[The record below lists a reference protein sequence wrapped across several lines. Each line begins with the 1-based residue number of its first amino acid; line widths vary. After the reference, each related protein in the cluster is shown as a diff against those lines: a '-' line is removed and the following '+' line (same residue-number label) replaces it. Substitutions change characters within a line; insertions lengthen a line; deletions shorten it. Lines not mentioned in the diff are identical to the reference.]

1 MNKTRFRF
9 ALRAFG
15 WHLAGSVLVA
25 ALASWVVFVLW
36 YPEPYASLLGG
47 TQLFLLVVAVDV
59 VCGPLLTFV
68 LFNPQKSKREL
79 TLDLGLVALV
89 QMGALLYGVHTVWLA
104 RPVYLAFELDRF
116 RVVTYA
122 DIDPA
127 HWTQRPAAVQPPH
140 WKGPHTIAVRVAQ
153 SEDPDYL
160 EQVELSVRGLE
171 VVFRPDR
178 WMPYEAA
185 ASTLRERAKNR
196 DDLLAK
202 YPHAKAEL
210 DGLAV
215 RGELPAERLRWLPV
229 QSRRNADWVALVDSD
244 SLAVVKF
251 LHLDGF

>member
-47 TQLFLLVVAVDV
+47 AQLFLLVVAVDV

-68 LFNPQKSKREL
+68 LFNPQKPRREL

-89 QMGALLYGVHTVWLA
+89 QAAALLYGLHTVWLA

-116 RVVTYA
+116 RVVTFA
-122 DIDPA
+122 DIDPS
-127 HWTQRPAAVQPPH
+127 HWAQRPADVPPPH
-140 WKGPHTIAVRVAQ
+140 WRGPHTMAVRVAQ
-153 SEDPDYL
+153 PEDADYL

-178 WMPYEAA
+178 WIPYAA
-185 ASTLRERAKNR
+185 AAQTLRERAKTR
-196 DDLLAK
+196 DELVAKFPSAQRELDDLSVK
-202 YPHAKAEL
+202 
-210 DGLAV
+210 
-215 RGELPAERLRWLPV
+215 GELPAERLRWLPV
-229 QSRRNADWVALVDSD
+229 QSRRHSDWVALVDSD